1 MADEA
6 EDIEQDTEVVDAV
19 EKSPLEAFDDFL
31 SGQAG
36 DAQPPAENEDA
47 PDDETPVEEPAGEV
61 VEEQAVEPEPE
72 PVADGPS
79 FVMKQVALSAG
90 IPQSAVD
97 RAPNDAALQWLV
109 QEVRA
114 SAGPTPQETPK
125 EEPIAKV
132 TLPEDEY
139 GPDDPVRQQMQALVD
154 ALNAERAE
162 RLRGEKELKDAK
174 QRQDAREFN
183 EQFTALYKPFD
194 DTLDSYDSP
203 KLGNAQKGLTPQ
215 QHAVRKA
222 IADRYQGLGA
232 DVSTPVEEKRRLT
245 ELALLASDPSV
256 VDQRNKKLQAVK
268 AQPQRVT
275 GGTTARNVRTKTT
288 VDDIVREWDEA
299 LQGRKPL
306 LTE

>member
-139 GPDDPVRQQMQALVD
+139 GPDDPVRQQMK
-154 ALNAERAE
+154 RW
-162 RLRGEKELKDAK
+162 
-174 QRQDAREFN
+174 
-183 EQFTALYKPFD
+183 
-194 DTLDSYDSP
+194 
-203 KLGNAQKGLTPQ
+203 
-215 QHAVRKA
+215 
-222 IADRYQGLGA
+222 
-232 DVSTPVEEKRRLT
+232 STP
-245 ELALLASDPSV
+245 
-256 VDQRNKKLQAVK
+256 
-268 AQPQRVT
+268 
-275 GGTTARNVRTKTT
+275 
-288 VDDIVREWDEA
+288 
-299 LQGRKPL
+299 
-306 LTE
+306 